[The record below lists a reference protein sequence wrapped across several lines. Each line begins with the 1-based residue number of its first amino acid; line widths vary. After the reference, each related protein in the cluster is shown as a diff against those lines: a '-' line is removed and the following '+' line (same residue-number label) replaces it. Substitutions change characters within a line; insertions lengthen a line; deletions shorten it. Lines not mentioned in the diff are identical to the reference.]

1 MIKLSI
7 ILPVYNEEENVLV
20 IYEELKSVLDKINKN
35 YEIIFID
42 DGSTDKTF
50 EVLEK
55 LHKKNPKVKIIK
67 FRKNFGQSAALQAG
81 FDNCR
86 GEIVVSMDSDLQNNP
101 RDIPKLIEKLDEG
114 CDCVCGWRHK
124 REDSFSK
131 KVLSKIASLMR
142 RPLIGTDLHDFG
154 CTFRVYKKDCVK
166 ELELYGEMHR
176 YIPPML
182 RWKGFR
188 VSEMEVNHRK
198 RLHGKTKYN
207 CKRVMKG
214 FVDMINVWFW
224 QKYSQRPLHIFGG
237 LGLVCSSTG
246 FFVGF
251 LAFYWRLFKGVDL
264 SSTPL
269 PLFAVFMV
277 MIGIQFFISGLM
289 ADISIKNY
297 YSSGKRKTYNI
308 EKILTS

>member
-1 MIKLSI
+1 MVKLSI
-7 ILPVYNEEENVLV
+7 ILPVYNEEENVPV

-114 CDCVCGWRHK
+114 YDCVCGWRHK

-237 LGLVCSSTG
+237 LGLVCSSIG

-308 EKILTS
+308 EKILE

>member
-7 ILPVYNEEENVLV
+7 ILPVYNEEENVPV

-114 CDCVCGWRHK
+114 YDCVCGWRHK

-308 EKILTS
+308 EKILE

>member
-1 MIKLSI
+1 MVKLSI
-7 ILPVYNEEENVLV
+7 ILPVYNEEENVPV

-114 CDCVCGWRHK
+114 YDCVCGWRHK

-308 EKILTS
+308 EKILE

>member
-1 MIKLSI
+1 MVKLSI
-7 ILPVYNEEENVLV
+7 ILPVYNEEENVPV

-86 GEIVVSMDSDLQNNP
+86 GEIVISMDSDLQNNP

-114 CDCVCGWRHK
+114 YDCVCGWRHK

-308 EKILTS
+308 EKILE

>member
-7 ILPVYNEEENVLV
+7 ILPVYNEEENVPV

-114 CDCVCGWRHK
+114 YDCVCGWRHK